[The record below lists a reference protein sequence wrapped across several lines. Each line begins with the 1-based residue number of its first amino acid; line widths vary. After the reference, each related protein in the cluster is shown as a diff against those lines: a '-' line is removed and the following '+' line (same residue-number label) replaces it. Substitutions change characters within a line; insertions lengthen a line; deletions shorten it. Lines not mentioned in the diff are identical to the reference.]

1 MQNYFEIP
9 EIAFNTKELQEVYK
23 NNVNEWASYGVY
35 KNNSL
40 HTQYVSLEDIVIKTI
55 LNQFKDS
62 SIIENIKFFKTLA
75 KGEIHSHTDKR
86 KVAINIPVI
95 VDDKSY
101 TVFYETTDTFETPK
115 INVGNKVQDVNA
127 KKFKKGEIVEK
138 VYLNKAICL
147 NTNVPHGV
155 INESQN
161 DRVILS
167 ISFKN
172 EFDSFDTIKKLYDTR
187 NLTRE

>member
-9 EIAFNTKELQEVYK
+9 EINFNIRDLQEIYK
-23 NNVNEWASYGVY
+23 NNINEWASYGVI
-35 KNNSL
+35 KNDSL
-40 HTQYVSLEDIVIKTI
+40 YTQYVSLEDTVIKKI

-62 SIIENIKFFKTLA
+62 SIIENIKFFKTLS

-101 TVFYETTDTFETPK
+101 TVFYETTDTFEIPK
-115 INVGNKVQDVNA
+115 INVGNKIQDVNA
-127 KKFKKGEIVEK
+127 KKYKKGKIVEK

-155 INESQN
+155 INESQD

-167 ISFKN
+167 ISFKK
-172 EFDSFDTIKKLYDTR
+172 EFDSFDIIKKLYDTR